1 MSHGMKKKT
10 SSRRPRISKKREPSP
25 YVSKIIKRPSK
36 QRLEDALRHAVSHSD
51 LDALEDYD
59 EWLG

>member
-1 MSHGMKKKT
+1 MAHQAKTPKK
-10 SSRRPRISKKREPSP
+10 RPLSKKREPSP

-51 LDALEDYD
+51 MDALDDYD
-59 EWLG
+59 EWSV